1 MIIFPAIDLKA
12 GKCVRLLKGDMM
24 QATIFNDDPLQQAQE
39 FCNLGFKF
47 IHIVDLDGAVSGS
60 SQNSEIVTKILKN
73 AKIPVQLGG
82 GIRSLADI
90 EKWLDLGVSRVIL
103 GTIALQNPLLVKQAC
118 IKFPHKII
126 VGIDARNYKVAT
138 HGWVNDSNFSV
149 IDLARQFED
158 CGVSAIIYTDI
169 SRDGMLLGFD
179 YQGTKSLAQAIKIPV
194 IASGGISSIADLKLV
209 EELEEYGVEGVIIG
223 RAWYEKKI
231 TLDEL
236 RRNKLL

>member
-12 GKCVRLLKGDMM
+12 GKCVRLLKGDMA
-24 QATIFNDDPLQQAQE
+24 QATIFNDNPLHQAQE

-47 IHIVDLDGAVSGS
+47 LHIVDLDGAVLGV
-60 SQNSEIVTKILKN
+60 SQNSEIVAQILKN
-73 AKIPVQLGG
+73 VKIPVQLGG

-90 EKWLDLGVSRVIL
+90 EKWLELGVSRVIL
-103 GTIALQNPLLVKQAC
+103 GTIALQNPQLVKQAC
-118 IKFPHKII
+118 QKFTQKIV
-126 VGIDARNYKVAT
+126 VGIDARNSMVAT

-149 IDLARQFED
+149 IDLATQFED

-169 SRDGMLLGFD
+169 SRDGMLSGFD
-179 YQGTKSLAQAIKIPV
+179 YQGTKNLVQAIKIPV
-194 IASGGISSIADLKLV
+194 IASGGISSIADLKGV
-209 EELEEYGVEGVIIG
+209 GELEQFGVDGVIIG

-236 RRNKLL
+236 RHERLI